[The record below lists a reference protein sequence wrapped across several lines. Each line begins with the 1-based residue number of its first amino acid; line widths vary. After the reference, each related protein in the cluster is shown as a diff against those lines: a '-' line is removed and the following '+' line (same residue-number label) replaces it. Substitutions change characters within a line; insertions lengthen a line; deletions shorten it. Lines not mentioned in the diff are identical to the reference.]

1 MGKDLILLIDD
12 DPEMQRL
19 AKRVFGD
26 PVYDLRIAETA
37 EEGLRKLREVN
48 PDIIILD
55 FALPDFDG
63 EEFVEIIRYD
73 PNYAKWSTVPILML
87 TARAEF
93 YGRAERFFGMGV
105 LAFLVKPFGRHELL
119 NIVDNLIRRSRYEK
133 RFGRVPQ
140 APAKPV
146 SPVPAEE
153 LEESIST
160 IAGLTKAV
168 LERQPCGLSEDQ
180 RLDLSAIYNRCRSLL
195 RMMAAAQGGNG
206 GPGKNPFGFGMAG
219 QTP

>member
-1 MGKDLILLIDD
+1 MGKDIVLLIDD

-19 AKRVFGD
+19 AKRVFGE
-26 PVYDLRIAETA
+26 PVYDLRIAGTGQ
-37 EEGLRKLREVN
+37 EGLRKVREVN

-63 EEFVEIIRYD
+63 EEFVEVIRYD
-73 PNYAKWSTVPILML
+73 PNYAKWSTVPILLL

-119 NIVDNLIRRSRYEK
+119 NIVDNLIRRSRFEK
-133 RFGRVPQ
+133 RFGSRVQ
-140 APAKPV
+140 APAPPV
-146 SPVPAEE
+146 SRVPTQE

-195 RMMAAAQGGNG
+195 RMMAASQGGNG
-206 GPGKNPFGFGMAG
+206 GPGKNPFGLGMAG
-219 QTP
+219 ETP